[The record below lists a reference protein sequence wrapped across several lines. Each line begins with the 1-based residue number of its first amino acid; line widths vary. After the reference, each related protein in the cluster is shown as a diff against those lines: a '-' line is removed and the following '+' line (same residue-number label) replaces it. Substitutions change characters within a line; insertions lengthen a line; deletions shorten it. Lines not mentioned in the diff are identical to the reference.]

1 VRTAATKTDNCGLLD
16 AAVIA
21 FFVLME
27 PMFPLP
33 VSGIMPQSDPT
44 RAAVADAVGLGLLG
58 LLGLLVLGLLVLVP
72 LGLGL
77 PVLELRPALPLTT
90 GPAPPVCV
98 AEGSGALPQAVRANA
113 MLAATA
119 AP

>member
-1 VRTAATKTDNCGLLD
+1 MLD

-58 LLGLLVLGLLVLVP
+58 LLVLGLLMLVP

-90 GPAPPVCV
+90 GPAPPVWV
-98 AEGSGALPQAVRANA
+98 AEGSGALPQAVTANA

>member
-1 VRTAATKTDNCGLLD
+1 
-16 AAVIA
+16 
-21 FFVLME
+21 
-27 PMFPLP
+27 MFPLP

-77 PVLELRPALPLTT
+77 GLPVLELRPALPLTT
-90 GPAPPVCV
+90 GPAPPVWV
-98 AEGSGALPQAVRANA
+98 AEGSGALPQAVTANA

>member
-1 VRTAATKTDNCGLLD
+1 LLD

-58 LLGLLVLGLLVLVP
+58 LLVLGLLVLVP
-72 LGLGL
+72 LGLGLGL

-90 GPAPPVCV
+90 GPAPPVWV
-98 AEGSGALPQAVRANA
+98 AEGSGALPQAVTANA